1 MLIRDHVPA
10 CGRNRSESRQTII
23 TLAQS
28 SGALFMPVNVLTKN
42 GYTGINIVSLWVAA
56 QLKGFSSPVWATYK
70 QWSELGAQVRAG
82 VKSSPVIFYK
92 EFDAEPLPTLRM
104 TTANRVSPAHRA
116 GVQRGAGR
124 VLRPEPSAGAS
135 RSGRPHRRRRC
146 VRESDGRAHRA
157 RRDRAFYRLST
168 DRIQMPPEEMFCGTE
183 TLSRSKGYY
192 ATLVHE
198 LTRRET
204 QARSHVRQTLR
215 RSGLRR
221 RGIGR

>member
-1 MLIRDHVPA
+1 
-10 CGRNRSESRQTII
+10 
-23 TLAQS
+23 
-28 SGALFMPVNVLTKN
+28 MPVNVLTKN

-92 EFDAEPLPTLRM
+92 EFDAEPDPDVADDDGKPRVARASRVFNAAQVEGYALNPVPETLGPVARI
-104 TTANRVSPAHRA
+104 
-116 GVQRGAGR
+116 
-124 VLRPEPSAGAS
+124 AGADAF
-135 RSGRPHRRRRC
+135 
-146 VRESDGRAHRA
+146 VRATGA
-157 RRDRAFYRLST
+157 RIEHGGDRAFYRLST
-168 DRIQMPPEEMFCGTE
+168 DSIQMPPEEMFCGTE
-183 TLSRSKGYY
+183 TLSRSEGYY

>member
-1 MLIRDHVPA
+1 
-10 CGRNRSESRQTII
+10 
-23 TLAQS
+23 
-28 SGALFMPVNVLTKN
+28 MPVNVLTKN
-42 GYTGINIVSLWVAA
+42 GYSNIVSLWVAA

-124 VLRPEPSAGAS
+124 GLRHEPSAGAS

-168 DRIQMPPEEMFCGTE
+168 DSIQMPPEEMFCGTE
-183 TLSRSKGYY
+183 TLSRSEGYY